1 MITIIEN
8 GLTDISYTVQ
18 QIVDDVIKNE
28 YTVKCKATCIEK
40 NGTTYFVLFDDSYS
54 IILDVFQYLNTYMK
68 DNTVQTR
75 QQSLVALKYLYSY
88 CTLFSVDVV
97 HMTKQESTALID
109 FLLGRS
115 RAGADVSFKFNKVR
129 SVSSVNNYLMC
140 IRSYLKYLGV
150 RRHPLLEKQGK
161 KKLLNNY
168 QSTGYATSLR
178 TMSRRHIPAYISQD
192 EFVRMVQK
200 CREKDDLRMECIIRL
215 MYQSGLRIG
224 EVLGLTFEDIIEENG
239 LCKVI
244 IRNRFTDKTFQ
255 KAKFLMTI
263 TDKKQYKSVDYDREW
278 YGWNKMAITPDMYEC
293 LMDYIDQAH
302 TPEMA
307 EHYEQWKNRV
317 KTDIVSDTFKERDN
331 FYVFINS
338 HHTPLS
344 NKTLE
349 KEIRK
354 LFMECGVPLN
364 AGGGKTDGLAHRFR
378 HGFAMYQVT
387 VNKVDKLILSK
398 LMRHRSIDSCEVY
411 YNPEISEIIRIKDD
425 ISETV
430 YDLLPSFELNE

>member
-40 NGTTYFVLFDDSYS
+40 EGVSYFVLFDDKYA
-54 IILDVFQYLNTYMK
+54 IILDVFQYLNTGAK
-68 DNTVQTR
+68 GNTLQTR
-75 QQSLVALKYLYSY
+75 EQAMVALKYLYSY
-88 CTLFSVDVV
+88 CSLFSIDPAR
-97 HMTKQESTALID
+97 MTKQESSGFLN
-109 FLLGRS
+109 FLLGLS
-115 RAGADVSFKFNKVR
+115 CAGADVSFKFNKVR
-129 SVSSVNNYLMC
+129 SVSTVNDYLAC

-150 RRHPLLEKQGK
+150 RRHPLLEKKGK
-161 KKLLNNY
+161 KMLSNY
-168 QSTGYATSLR
+168 QNGGYTTNLR
-178 TMSRRHIPAYISQD
+178 TMSRRHVPAYITQE
-192 EFVRMVQK
+192 EFVRMVQT
-200 CREKDDLRMECIIRL
+200 CRENDDLRMECIIRL
-215 MYQSGLRIG
+215 MYQAGLRIG
-224 EVLGLTFEDIIEENG
+224 EVLGLTFEDIVEENG

-244 IRNRFTDKTFQ
+244 IRNRLTDKTFQ

-263 TDKKQYKSVDYDREW
+263 TDKNQYKSSDYDREW

-302 TPEMA
+302 TLEM
-307 EHYEQWKNRV
+307 EKHYEQWKKRV
-317 KTDIVSDTFKERDN
+317 KTDIVSDTFKEHDN

-354 LFMECGVPLN
+354 LFSECDVPLN
-364 AGGGKTDGLAHRFR
+364 ADGGKTDGLAHRFR

-387 VNKVDKLILSK
+387 VNKVDKLILSR
-398 LMRHRSIDSCEVY
+398 LMRHRNINSCEAY
-411 YNPEISEIIRIKDD
+411 YNPESSDIIRIKDD

-430 YDLLPSFELNE
+430 YDLLPRCDLT

>member
-75 QQSLVALKYLYSY
+75 EKSMVALKYLYSY

-97 HMTKQESTALID
+97 HMTKQESSAFIS
-109 FLLGRS
+109 FLLGIS
-115 RAGADVSFKFNKVR
+115 CAGTNVSFKFNKVR
-129 SVSSVNNYLMC
+129 SVSTVNDYLAC

-150 RRHPLLEKQGK
+150 RRHPLLEKRGK

-168 QSTGYATSLR
+168 RNTGYVTNLR
-178 TMSRRHIPAYISQD
+178 TMSRRHVPAYINQE

-200 CREKDDLRMECIIRL
+200 CREKGDLRMECIIRL

-224 EVLGLTFEDIIEENG
+224 EVLGLTFEDIVEENG

-263 TDKKQYKSVDYDREW
+263 TDKNQYKSSDYSREW
-278 YGWNKMAITPDMYEC
+278 YGWNTMAITPDMYEC
-293 LMDYIDQAH
+293 LMDYIDEAH
-302 TPEMA
+302 TPEMDK
-307 EHYEQWKNRV
+307 HYEQWKKRV
-317 KTDIVSDTFKERDN
+317 KTDIVSDTFNEHDN

-349 KEIRK
+349 HEIRK
-354 LFMECGVPLN
+354 LFTECGVPLN
-364 AGGGKTDGLAHRFR
+364 ADGGKTDGLAHRFR

-387 VNKVDKLILSK
+387 VNKVDKLILSR
-398 LMRHRSIDSCEVY
+398 LMRHRGINSCEAY
-411 YNPEISEIIRIKDD
+411 YNPETSDIIRIKND

-430 YDLLPSFELNE
+430 YDLLPRCELNE

>member
-18 QIVDDVIKNE
+18 QIVDDVTKNE

-40 NGTTYFVLFDDSYS
+40 NGASYFVLFDNNYS
-54 IILDVFQYLNTYMK
+54 IILDAFQYLNTYMK
-68 DNTVQTR
+68 DRTVQTR
-75 QQSLVALKYLYSY
+75 EQSMVALKYLYSY

-97 HMTKQESTALID
+97 HMTKQESTAFIS
-109 FLLGRS
+109 FLLGLS
-115 RAGADVSFKFNKVR
+115 SVGNNTSFKFNKVR
-129 SVSSVNNYLMC
+129 SNSTVNDYLAC
-140 IRSYLKYLGV
+140 IRSYLKYLGLK
-150 RRHPLLEKQGK
+150 RHPLLEMQGK
-161 KKLLNNY
+161 KGLLNSYKN
-168 QSTGYATSLR
+168 TRYATNLR
-178 TMSRRHIPAYISQD
+178 TMNRRYVPAYINQE

-255 KAKFLMTI
+255 KAKFLMTV
-263 TDKKQYKSVDYDREW
+263 TDKNQYKSTDYDREW

-293 LMDYIDQAH
+293 LMDYINQAH
-302 TPEMA
+302 IPEM
-307 EHYEQWKNRV
+307 EKHYEQWKKCV
-317 KTDIVSDTFKERDN
+317 KTDIVSNTFKERDN

-349 KEIRK
+349 KDIRK
-354 LFMECGVPLN
+354 LFTECGVPLN
-364 AGGGKTDGLAHRFR
+364 ADGGKTDGLAHRFR

-398 LMRHRSIDSCEVY
+398 LMRHRSVNSCEVY
-411 YNPEISEIIRIKDD
+411 YTPEISEIIRIKDD

-430 YDLLPSFELNE
+430 YDLLPRFEIYE